1 MTHLKI
7 QKVTVPT
14 NATPSWNQLKVS
26 NMLNMQT
33 DIGLVCGTL
42 PVRIPTQFTV
52 AIFDVVF
59 SVFHSGRTE
68 CLKIGYSLP

>member
-1 MTHLKI
+1 MYALHRRTIIAAI
-7 QKVTVPT
+7 QNVTLLT
-14 NATPSWNQLKVS
+14 
-26 NMLNMQT
+26 NMLNVRS
-33 DIGLVCGTL
+33 DVGLVCGTL

-52 AIFDVVF
+52 AIFDAVF